1 MIRIL
6 VFGLLL
12 ITAGC
17 GNETSI
23 VEIRIN
29 SLLHDD
35 SSKVWMVES
44 ERIDGVEHA
53 PENINFRTVITF
65 YADSKFSEQPLN
77 TIGNRPPKYGSF
89 EIADQNITMDF
100 RVDNKQ
106 NTYLV
111 DSYSK
116 ERIVLMS
123 ADKGKYRTE
132 LTLIPLPKL

>member
-1 MIRIL
+1 MIRLL
-6 VFGLLL
+6 VFGVLL
-12 ITAGC
+12 IAAGC
-17 GNETSI
+17 GNDTSV

-44 ERIDGVEHA
+44 ERINGVENV

-89 EIADQNITMDF
+89 DVADQNITMSF
-100 RVDNKQ
+100 SADNKR

-111 DSYSK
+111 DAYSK
-116 ERIVLMS
+116 ERIVLTS
-123 ADKGKYRTE
+123 ATEKKYKTE
-132 LTLIPLPKL
+132 LTLVPLPKL

>member
-1 MIRIL
+1 
-6 VFGLLL
+6 
-12 ITAGC
+12 
-17 GNETSI
+17 
-23 VEIRIN
+23 
-29 SLLHDD
+29 
-35 SSKVWMVES
+35 MVES

-132 LTLIPLPKL
+132 LILIPLPKL